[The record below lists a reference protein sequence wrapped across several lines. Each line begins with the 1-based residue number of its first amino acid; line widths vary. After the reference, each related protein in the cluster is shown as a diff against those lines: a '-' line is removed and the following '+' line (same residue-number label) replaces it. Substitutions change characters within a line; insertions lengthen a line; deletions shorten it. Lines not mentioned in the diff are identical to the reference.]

1 MSFNNKEINRQ
12 LRQLLTDFA
21 NEHES
26 ICKQSRAAYI
36 EKLGPGEPVP
46 AESAAP
52 ITESGRAMVESL
64 GLSKQQQM
72 REILAPVKAA
82 LRASLAAPPSAE
94 AVNACQ
100 MLRLRGKGDV
110 SEKEIEALLSKYQDN
125 PATYRTIRSI
135 ASSHGIYDLR
145 DDPTETQLANVERVE
160 KDLDRAFNGYTAAR
174 EGVSRGFGAF
184 VGLDIDAAFP
194 GE

>member
-36 EKLGPGEPVP
+36 EKLGPGDSIP
-46 AESAAP
+46 AESRTP
-52 ITESGRAMVESL
+52 ITETGRAQVER
-64 GLSKQQQM
+64 LSMTKRQQM
-72 REILAPVKAA
+72 QEILAPVKAA
-82 LRASLAAPPSAE
+82 LRASLSAAPSAE

-100 MLRLRGKGDV
+100 MLKLRNRGDV
-110 SEKEIEALLSKYQDN
+110 TEKEIEALLSKYQDN

-135 ASSHGIYDLR
+135 ASSHGIYYLR

-194 GE
+194 GD